1 MCANRNPVCRMNRTT
16 AHSYFDAMGKQE
28 VFAVLAVSTSC
39 LGECGKVQRLKG
51 SEVQRFRG
59 SKVQRFK
66 G

>member
-39 LGECGKVQRLKG
+39 LGECGKVQR
-51 SEVQRFRG
+51 FRG
-59 SKVQRFK
+59 WKVERLEGGKVQRLK